1 MKSNFLKSV
10 ILGLFILTL
19 FGITPVT
26 ASAGNDPGND
36 TGRSS
41 TTNPSCDPSKVYW
54 AERLAV
60 QYAIE
65 AGYQVNS
72 INQVS
77 DGTNNAIMT
86 TTCGTRILV
95 IIGNDGSFV
104 GMEILP
110 N

>member
-1 MKSNFLKSV
+1 MKSNLLKT
-10 ILGLFILTL
+10 IICGLFILTL
-19 FGITPVT
+19 FGITPVNVF
-26 ASAGNDPGND
+26 AGNE
-36 TGRSS
+36 TGKVSS
-41 TTNPSCDPSKVYW
+41 NNPPCDPSKVYW

-65 AGYQVNS
+65 AGYQVS
-72 INQVS
+72 GLTPVG
-77 DGTNNAIMT
+77 DGTNNEVMT

-95 IIGNDGSFV
+95 IIGTDGSFV